1 MTKAEIRKEIQELSK
16 NVKITVLP
24 AQETP
29 KQITAFVRLQ
39 WGNKNGCRVNG
50 SRLGSREGRVI
61 NA

>member
-24 AQETP
+24 AQEAP